1 MYGFKRCTQ
10 VPSFQG
16 VACCALVLDQ
26 PSQPKMYFPES
37 LYDFEL
43 ELMRGKCVSDL
54 KYKRKATA
62 FALWRLFWLEVI
74 RVNAE
79 VLVASN
85 LLFLPNSMSSFASC
99 LPAVTS
105 GPKPD
110 AWLQTHRGTAMLGP
124 NPSVHFCR
132 GSLCSPTSAAARL
145 LRACFL
151 YLHGQELALKI
162 TQLV

>member
-62 FALWRLFWLEVI
+62 IVLWRSFWLEVI
-74 RVNAE
+74 RVSAE

-99 LPAVTS
+99 LPALW
-105 GPKPD
+105 PQ
-110 AWLQTHRGTAMLGP
+110 ALNQMLGCKLTEGQLCWGQILP
-124 NPSVHFCR
+124 YTSVGAPFAAPPQQR
-132 GSLCSPTSAAARL
+132 QGSWGHVFFIFMAKS
-145 LRACFL
+145 
-151 YLHGQELALKI
+151 
-162 TQLV
+162 